1 MSITSTTEVGA
12 GARGNR
18 LNRALAVLGS
28 VAATLAVWAVAV
40 PLAGV
45 GLVVR
50 VGSGSATQEIGP
62 AMVAIVSVLVGL
74 AGWGLLAVLEHFTTR
89 PRGIWIAIAVIVL
102 LLSLSGPLSAGETVG
117 SKVALTAM
125 HLVAA
130 LILIPLFARSARG

>member
-1 MSITSTTEVGA
+1 
-12 GARGNR
+12 
-18 LNRALAVLGS
+18 
-28 VAATLAVWAVAV
+28 
-40 PLAGV
+40 
-45 GLVVR
+45 
-50 VGSGSATQEIGP
+50 
-62 AMVAIVSVLVGL
+62 MVAIVSVLVGL

>member
-102 LLSLSGPLSAGETVG
+102 LLSRPGRL
-117 SKVALTAM
+117 AL
-125 HLVAA
+125 
-130 LILIPLFARSARG
+130 ARP